1 MPSGRQVPAGPEKNS
16 PYWKIQEDRYN
27 KLEPVIPRT
36 INRKYRYD
44 NVFQQ
49 MRENI
54 VVSTSTIV
62 PPVQL
67 ITESAVFPE

>member
-1 MPSGRQVPAGPEKNS
+1 MQ
-16 PYWKIQEDRYN
+16 D
-27 KLEPVIPRT
+27 PVIPII
-36 INRKYRYD
+36 INWKYRYD

-49 MRENI
+49 MRESI
-54 VVSTSTIV
+54 VVNARTMV